1 MKVLLLINE
10 FFDYLENKIILE
22 ELSQED
28 KKKLNE
34 IYIKISNEWK
44 KWKDSKFIGTIEG
57 REENVRDSIKNLML
71 RAAKLKPSIEKL
83 KSLTKEGATDTE
95 KRDLEVWDYCEKML
109 TNLQNKMAISN
120 DKLKKHTIINN
131 NGNKLVQ
138 NPSWKDSCLNSV
150 KTNYFNYQEFL

>member
-1 MKVLLLINE
+1 MEILLLINE

-44 KWKDSKFIGTIEG
+44 KWKDSKFSGTIKG

-71 RAAKLKPSIEKL
+71 MAVKLKPSIEKL
-83 KSLTKEGATDTE
+83 KSLTKEGTTDTE
-95 KRDLEVWDYCEKML
+95 KRDLEIWDYCEKML

-120 DKLKKHTIINN
+120 DKLKKHTIISN
-131 NGNKLVQ
+131 NGNKLIQ
-138 NPSWKDSCLNSV
+138 NPNWKDSYLNSV
-150 KTNYFNYQEFL
+150 KTNYFNY

>member
-1 MKVLLLINE
+1 MEILLFINE

-44 KWKDSKFIGTIEG
+44 RWKKSKFIGTIEG
-57 REENVRDSIKNLML
+57 REENVKSLIKNLMSK
-71 RAAKLKPSIEKL
+71 AAELKPSIEKL

-95 KRDLEVWDYCEKML
+95 KEELKIWDYCEKML
-109 TNLQNKMAISN
+109 TDLQNKMAVSN
-120 DKLKKHTIINN
+120 NELKKHTIINN
-131 NGNKLVQ
+131 NGDKLVQ
-138 NPSWKDSCLNSV
+138 NPNWTTTCLNSV
-150 KTNYFNYQEFL
+150 KTNYFNY

>member
-1 MKVLLLINE
+1 MEILLLINE
-10 FFDYLENKIILE
+10 FFDYLKNKIILE

-57 REENVRDSIKNLML
+57 KEENVRVLIKNLMSK
-71 RAAKLKPSIEKL
+71 AAELKPSIEKL
-83 KSLTKEGATDTE
+83 KSLTKDGATDTE

-109 TNLQNKMAISN
+109 TDLQNKMATSN
-120 DKLKKHTIINN
+120 DELKKRTIINN
-131 NGNKLVQ
+131 NGDKLVQ
-138 NPSWKDSCLNSV
+138 NPNWTTTCLNSV
-150 KTNYFNYQEFL
+150 KTNYFNY

>member
-1 MKVLLLINE
+1 MEILLLINE
-10 FFDYLENKIILE
+10 FFDYLENKILSEE
-22 ELSQED
+22 ELNKEE
-28 KKKLNE
+28 KEKLNE
-34 IYIKISNEWK
+34 FYIKISNEWK
-44 KWKDSKFIGTIEG
+44 KWKDAKFIGTIEG
-57 REENVRDSIKNLML
+57 REENVRISIKNLML
-71 RAAKLKPSIEKL
+71 MAVKLKPSIEKL

-138 NPSWKDSCLNSV
+138 NPNWKDSCLNSV
-150 KTNYFNYQEFL
+150 KTNYFNY

>member
-1 MKVLLLINE
+1 MEILLLINE
-10 FFDYLENKIILE
+10 FFDCLENKILSEE
-22 ELSQED
+22 ELTKEE
-28 KKKLNE
+28 KEKLNE

-57 REENVRDSIKNLML
+57 REENVRDLIKNLML

-83 KSLTKEGATDTE
+83 KSLTKEGATNTE
-95 KRDLEVWDYCEKML
+95 KRELEVWDYCEKML

-138 NPSWKDSCLNSV
+138 NPNWKVSCLNSV
-150 KTNYFNYQEFL
+150 KTNYFNY